1 VKQPDLCDS
10 KEKLVTIIKKNV
22 ARLNSTQLDVGYLLE
37 SKSADFVIYLDH
49 ESQQK
54 SLKNTSN
61 IKLGCLGVLSNTTL
75 WTFWKNT
82 HYFNKYRILL
92 GKFVIIL
99 VESWIGW
106 MEMKQRYF
114 LLKTFCLTC
123 IGKLALRNGKC
134 CPDLLGRALHM

>member
-1 VKQPDLCDS
+1 MKY
-10 KEKLVTIIKKNV
+10 KL
-22 ARLNSTQLDVGYLLE
+22 GYLLE
-37 SKSADFVIYLDH
+37 SKSADFVIYLVR

-75 WTFWKNT
+75 CIWSFWKNT

-114 LLKTFCLTC
+114 LLKTFFLTC
-123 IGKLALRNGKC
+123 IGKLALRNGKLC
-134 CPDLLGRALHM
+134 RLDFLRVLHM